1 MTLENPMHTHTMKRR
16 RLRTDAVVPGSGSDT
31 TIGGGESSTNNT
43 SINYSQLVVVGYTDR
58 GIPLYDKK
66 CLSNDNVH
74 PYSDSCNDDAT
85 TAAAEKAN
93 SDENDRD
100 VGEGGDDSNGSSSSS
115 GGAGA
120 YYTYECISNRYC
132 NTHNPGNNLNLGW
145 TFIGTCQYNNGNCP
159 DAYNATTNSSTYYK
173 IGDVV
178 YVSSDYL
185 NNNIIGSISCPT
197 IEHERNNSNSTM
209 VDTSNSTSIIVPYLY
224 EVETYEVI
232 TADIFL
238 PRLEE
243 QILLNLVDSLMS
255 CLSGDDSA
263 GANNDVNS
271 KYDIQGI
278 DSSPDDVAINEGK
291 RNIYT

>member
-1 MTLENPMHTHTMKRR
+1 
-16 RLRTDAVVPGSGSDT
+16 
-31 TIGGGESSTNNT
+31 
-43 SINYSQLVVVGYTDR
+43 
-58 GIPLYDKK
+58 
-66 CLSNDNVH
+66 
-74 PYSDSCNDDAT
+74 
-85 TAAAEKAN
+85 
-93 SDENDRD
+93 
-100 VGEGGDDSNGSSSSS
+100 
-115 GGAGA
+115 
-120 YYTYECISNRYC
+120 
-132 NTHNPGNNLNLGW
+132 
-145 TFIGTCQYNNGNCP
+145 
-159 DAYNATTNSSTYYK
+159 
-173 IGDVV
+173 
-178 YVSSDYL
+178 
-185 NNNIIGSISCPT
+185 
-197 IEHERNNSNSTM
+197 
-209 VDTSNSTSIIVPYLY
+209 LY